1 MVECTAFFLTVF
13 TGQYLGVL
21 VLSRSY
27 SPLSEPV
34 FHGNCH
40 NQINMARRA
49 TDVHRMDMRHSI
61 AQHYRAFTFFFL
73 KVASKIAKNSKDT
86 LYLETHL
93 AFRVGD

>member
-27 SPLSEPV
+27 STLSEPV

-40 NQINMARRA
+40 NQINMACRA
-49 TDVHRMDMRHSI
+49 TDMNRCTQYTLYCSLLNTTENLI
-61 AQHYRAFTFFFL
+61 AL
-73 KVASKIAKNSKDT
+73 KVASKIAKNS
-86 LYLETHL
+86 
-93 AFRVGD
+93 